1 MATDPDQDIL
11 DLLDAGNR
19 GAAIRLL
26 MQRHGKAVY
35 RYVRSE
41 LRNHPIA
48 DDVHSRVF
56 IEADRDLSRF
66 SRRSLLRSWL
76 FGIARHRV
84 LDARKSQQLDL
95 SKNTSLDDID
105 APVDA
110 APAGEMLDDARLGQA
125 LIHCLHRL
133 ADKVREAVQL
143 RYQGMSFEEIAEMSN
158 EKANTVQ
165 ARVTRALPVLRECI
179 EKRTGGRV

>member
-11 DLLDAGNR
+11 NLLDAGNR
-19 GAAIRLL
+19 NAAIRLL

-35 RYVRSE
+35 RYIRSE
-41 LRNHPIA
+41 LHNQPIS

-56 IEADRDLSRF
+56 IEADRDLAHF

-84 LDARKSQQLDL
+84 LDASKSQQLSL
-95 SKNTSLDDID
+95 SKNTPLDDID
-105 APVDA
+105 APIDV
-110 APAGEMLDDARLGQA
+110 APAGELLDDARMSQA
-125 LIHCLHRL
+125 LLDCLQRL

-143 RYQGMSFEEIAEMSN
+143 RYQGLSFEEIAELFD
-158 EKANTVQ
+158 EKPGTVQ
-165 ARVTRALPVLRECI
+165 ARVKRALPVLRDCI
-179 EKRTGGRV
+179 EKRTSGRV